1 MGFRKSVLLLLFI
14 GKLKFEDQSQLNMF
28 VSPSLLS
35 IIIVLQL
42 IIIQIIRLLTL

>member
-14 GKLKFEDQSQLNMF
+14 GKFKSEDQSQLNMF

-42 IIIQIIRLLTL
+42 IIQIIRLLTL